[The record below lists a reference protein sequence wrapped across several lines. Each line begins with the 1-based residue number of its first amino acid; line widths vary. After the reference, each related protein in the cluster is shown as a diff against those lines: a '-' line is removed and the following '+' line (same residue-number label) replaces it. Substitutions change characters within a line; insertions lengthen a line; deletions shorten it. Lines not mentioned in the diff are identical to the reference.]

1 MKITTIRPN
10 IKPLTCEVKSGS
22 PLEDMIKEFGEMVL
36 SKGAEVEEF
45 IIKFKI

>member
-1 MKITTIRPN
+1 MKITTVRPN
-10 IKPLTCEVKSGS
+10 IKPFTSEVNPGS

-36 SKGAEVEEF
+36 PKGAEVEEF